1 MDNLVITDRIK
12 KQIETLILES
22 ILALLDKL
30 TEQVIC
36 VKDNAANPIIRSEEK
51 F

>member
-1 MDNLVITDRIK
+1 MDNLLITDRIK

-22 ILALLDKL
+22 ILAALDKL
-30 TEQVIC
+30 TQQV
-36 VKDNAANPIIRSEEK
+36 VTLKDTAAKQQIRPEEK